1 MYARLIHTKAEI
13 MHKQCFFGFLKS
25 PSILN
30 LTKKNYQNAKKIVF
44 HILTASRK
52 MRKAKV
58 IEIVLFK
65 RFHDSLPIEMQN
77 MYGSVPYELFRC
89 YF

>member
-1 MYARLIHTKAEI
+1 M
-13 MHKQCFFGFLKS
+13 FLWFLEK
-25 PSILN
+25 PFNYEFDQEKLPKF
-30 LTKKNYQNAKKIVF
+30 KKNVL
-44 HILTASRK
+44 HILTAARK

-65 RFHDSLPIEMQN
+65 RYHDSLPIEMQN
-77 MYGSVPYELFRC
+77 IYGSVPYELFRC